1 MSISH
6 DYKDERGNNM
16 TTSTQSMTDLMHARK
31 SVRKYKAGVTIP
43 QETLAQLLTD
53 ATSAPSSSNTQSW
66 RFLVF
71 QDQELK
77 KELRG
82 LAFNQEQVETSSAVI
97 AVLADTEMYTRSEE
111 IYNATCEQGFMP
123 RDVADKMIENTF
135 NLYNNAP
142 KETVKNIV
150 HFDSGLIS
158 MQITLLAKERGY
170 DTVIMGGFD
179 KAKFAERFELPAN
192 EVPVV
197 LIAIGEAAEP
207 AHGTSRM
214 PLERI
219 AKFL

>member
-6 DYKDERGNNM
+6 DYLDERGNNM
-16 TTSTQSMTDLMHARK
+16 TTATQSMTDLMHARK
-31 SVRKYKAGVTIP
+31 SVRKYKADVTIP
-43 QETLAQLLTD
+43 QETLAEILTA
-53 ATSAPSSSNTQSW
+53 ATSAPSSSNTQPW

-82 LAFNQEQVETSSAVI
+82 LAYNQEQLETSSAVI

-123 RDVADKMIENTF
+123 RDVADKMIENTI
-135 NLYNNAP
+135 NLYKNAS

-150 HFDSGLIS
+150 HYDAGLIS
-158 MQITLLAKERGY
+158 MQILLLAKERGY
-170 DTVIMGGFD
+170 DTVTMGGFD
-179 KAKFAERFELPAN
+179 KVKFAERFELPAN

-207 AHGTSRM
+207 ARGTSRM
-214 PLERI
+214 SLERI
-219 AKFL
+219 VKFY